1 MGSRGLG
8 RCVCGDGGNMEQDG
22 QDVGIGKG
30 MLSHQAGLSG
40 LALLDAVGRF

>member
-1 MGSRGLG
+1 
-8 RCVCGDGGNMEQDG
+8 MEQDG